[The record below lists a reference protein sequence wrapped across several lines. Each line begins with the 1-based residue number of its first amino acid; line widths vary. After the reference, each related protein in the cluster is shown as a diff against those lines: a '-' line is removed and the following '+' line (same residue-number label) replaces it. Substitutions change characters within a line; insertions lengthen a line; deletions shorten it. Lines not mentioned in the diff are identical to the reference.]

1 MEVPMIIIIQEDSLE
16 TDKNLY
22 NQIQTLISNT
32 TSLFSTSC
40 LSPEKLRSEAQTGF
54 INALNSYSP
63 ALKVKFTT
71 YAHVC
76 MQRQILSVKIVE
88 KLGLSNEI
96 NYNIGVSI

>member
-1 MEVPMIIIIQEDSLE
+1 MEVPIIIIIQEDSLE

-76 MQRQILSVKIVE
+76 MQRQILSCFKTGPANNTPN
-88 KLGLSNEI
+88 K
-96 NYNIGVSI
+96 